1 MERLAYSAN
10 GFLRL
15 TSKRV
20 GRPVAPAKWVRN
32 MSGTQHLVQMAND
45 IGNFFRAQQRE
56 DALVGIANHIK
67 SFWTPNMRRKL
78 YSQIDHGAP
87 GLDDLPREAL
97 CRLQANPL
105 AKPSQPPGGDAG

>member
-67 SFWTPNMRRKL
+67 SFWTPNMREDFLAASKDKG
-78 YSQIDHGAP
+78 Q
-87 GLDDLPREAL
+87 DLPPQLMAARDSIK
-97 CRLQANPL
+97 R
-105 AKPSQPPGGDAG
+105 KKI

>member
-1 MERLAYSAN
+1 
-10 GFLRL
+10 
-15 TSKRV
+15 
-20 GRPVAPAKWVRN
+20 

-56 DALVGIANHIK
+56 EALSGIANHIQ

-78 YSQIDHGAP
+78 LGQMDRGAQ

-97 CRLQANPL
+97 RRLQANPL
-105 AKPSQPPGGDAG
+105 AKPQQPHGGDAG